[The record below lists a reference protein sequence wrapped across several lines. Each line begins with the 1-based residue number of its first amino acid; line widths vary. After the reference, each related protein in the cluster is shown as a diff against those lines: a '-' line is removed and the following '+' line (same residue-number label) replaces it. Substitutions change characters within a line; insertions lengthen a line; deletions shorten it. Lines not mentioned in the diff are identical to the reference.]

1 MKIDQKPTFL
11 LLALVL
17 LVSTPE
23 VRSSSLQ
30 DEGTVS
36 RPANSAPTTCIELAA
51 WGDAADFSSRGVG
64 MLKQRCDLEDIQAK
78 FAELDRNQDGYLSQK
93 ELPVEHT
100 LSQYFSEV
108 DFDGDKRLSL
118 AEVAEHDA
126 ETSPIE

>member
-51 WGDAADFSSRGVG
+51 WGDASDFSSRGVG
-64 MLKQRCDLEDIQAK
+64 MLKQRCDLEDIRAK
-78 FAELDRNQDGYLSQK
+78 FADLDSNRDGYLRPE
-93 ELPVEHT
+93 ELPMEHS
-100 LSQYFSEV
+100 LSQHFAGV
-108 DFDGDKRLSL
+108 DFNGDERLSL

-126 ETSPIE
+126 ETNPVE